1 VRTPEQF
8 MDTLAKITAA
18 DIKKIANEVINEKQM
33 KLAVI
38 GPYKNE
44 EAFLKSIA

>member
-1 VRTPEQF
+1 
-8 MDTLAKITAA
+8 MAKLSKITAA
-18 DIKKIANEVINEKQM
+18 DIKAIANEVINEKNM
-33 KLAVI
+33 KMAVI